1 MFSIS
6 ASLLSTHVKEVT
18 AGDTEDLHVSVVR
31 RLECI
36 QVWVLGGKPSVGGHV
51 DQQHHLPPVLR
62 QGDVPGA
69 VQQRHLVVVEAA
81 LALPAGRHHQPQQG
95 GGEQGQQP

>member
-1 MFSIS
+1 MKLYLNIEKR
-6 ASLLSTHVKEVT
+6 THVKEVT
-18 AGDTEDLHVSVVR
+18 AGDTEDLHISVVR

-36 QVWVLGGKPSVGGHV
+36 EVWVLRGEPSVGGHI
-51 DQQHHLPPVLR
+51 DQQHHLAAVLR

-69 VQQRHLVVVEAA
+69 VQQSHLVVVEAA

-95 GGEQGQQP
+95 GG